1 MGNTPKD
8 PLDHDPAAF
17 EQARLQARLSKSEV
31 ARRARVSLSLI
42 SMIEKGSRNASPAL
56 IDTLAGILDCP
67 PEQLKRRGTSPGTR
81 LAVVCVQCSE
91 LWTPR
96 HECPSERAA

>member
-17 EQARLQARLSKSEV
+17 MQARMQAGLSKSEV
-31 ARRARVSLSLI
+31 ARRAHVSLSLI
-42 SMIEKGSRNASPAL
+42 SMIEKGTRNAVPAL
-56 IDTLAGILDCP
+56 IDTLAVVLGCP

-91 LWTPR
+91 VWAPD
-96 HECPSERAA
+96 HECPSSRAA